1 MEVRSDASF
10 DRDLK
15 QIRDDDL
22 RLRVERAIES
32 AESAS
37 TVPEIP
43 GIRRLKA
50 TGSFYRIRIGDY
62 RIGVEVEGEVVILV
76 RFGHRR
82 EVYRSFP

>member
-1 MEVRSDASF
+1 MEVRFDSSF

-43 GIRRLKA
+43 GIKRLRAK
-50 TGSFYRIRIGDY
+50 GSFYRIRVGDY
-62 RIGVEVEGEVVILV
+62 RIGVEVEGAVVKLV
-76 RFGHRR
+76 RFGHRS
-82 EVYRSFP
+82 EIYRGFP